1 MEWLKIV
8 DVLLIT
14 WFVLLILAGIV
25 FLVCNKYKT
34 SAHVISIF
42 DMIAIFL
49 LICMKPYMLL
59 GLILSI
65 LHFVLKFY

>member
-1 MEWLKIV
+1 MEWLEIV

-14 WFVLLILAGIV
+14 WFILLILVGIV

-42 DMIAIFL
+42 DMIAILL
-49 LICMKPYMLL
+49 LICMKPYMFL

-65 LHFVLKFY
+65 MHFVLKFY

>member
-14 WFVLLILAGIV
+14 WFVLLILTGIV

>member
-25 FLVCNKYKT
+25 FLVCNKDKT

>member
-1 MEWLKIV
+1 MEWLEIV

-14 WFVLLILAGIV
+14 WFILLILAGIV

-42 DMIAIFL
+42 DMIAILL

>member
-1 MEWLKIV
+1 MEWLEIV
-8 DVLLIT
+8 DILLIT
-14 WFVLLILAGIV
+14 WLVLLVIAGIL
-25 FLVCNKYKT
+25 FLLLTKFRT
-34 SAHVISIF
+34 PSAVVSIF
-42 DMIAIFL
+42 DMIAILL

>member
-1 MEWLKIV
+1 MNWLEIV
-8 DVLLIT
+8 DICLIA
-14 WFVLLILAGIV
+14 WFVILVIAGIL
-25 FLVCNKYKT
+25 FLLLTKFRT
-34 SAHVISIF
+34 PSAVISIF
-42 DMIAIFL
+42 DMIAILL